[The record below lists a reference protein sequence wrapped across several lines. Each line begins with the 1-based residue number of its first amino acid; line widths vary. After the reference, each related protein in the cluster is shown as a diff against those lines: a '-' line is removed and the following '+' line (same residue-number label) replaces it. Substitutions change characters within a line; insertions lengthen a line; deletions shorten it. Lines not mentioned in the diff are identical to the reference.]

1 LAVSWS
7 PFRSLQE
14 LMVDIRIVRGSPL
27 HRSVTLFLLIC
38 PGSMIALLVVGF
50 ILLISFAMYEW
61 KLAPYPIMPRRIAN
75 RALVCACIIDFFYFF
90 SYYVNGIYQN
100 SWVWVITDW
109 STRDYTFWTNT
120 INTSICTFGIVA
132 GLVQRYTHRY
142 KAPQMFG
149 LVIRI
154 VGMSMSFA
162 ATYKPYTALLV
173 ISPIL
178 VG

>member
-1 LAVSWS
+1 VGT
-7 PFRSLQE
+7 
-14 LMVDIRIVRGSPL
+14 RIVRDSPL
-27 HRSVTLFLLIC
+27 QRLVTLFLLIC
-38 PGSMIALLVVGF
+38 LGSMIALLVVGF

-75 RALVCACIIDFFYFF
+75 RALICACIIDFFYFF